1 MPQECH
7 GALRSMP
14 IVPQTKSMRPMYSVP
29 VLKMRKLEDTMLK
42 DPPEI
47 GEVKIQSLV

>member
-1 MPQECH
+1 MSQECH

-14 IVPQTKSMRPMYSVP
+14 IVPQTKSTRPVYSVP
-29 VLKMRKLEDTMLK
+29 VLQMRRLEDAMLK
-42 DPPEI
+42 DLPEI